1 MVFIKRIVKRFVN
14 LIPKRNF
21 PQGMEKNSIKKKMT
35 KRDRI
40 VRFIRRRK
48 ACLKK
53 HGKKVIF
60 CVLGAVIVSG
70 TLYLILQSN
79 SFSSPFGVRKRV
91 LMSIQ
96 HKTGLGKKL
105 WKNLPKQL
113 RLEHLLA
120 DSSSSGQKPAAPQP
134 NNNPNMENQEGY
146 YKELF
151 AKGIVLA
158 PGLISVS
165 HGLTHMAQYYAEG
178 DRVSSGLL
186 LSAVLQEGLYCLML
200 ASDCKP
206 RPPRSLLLFPLFNKI
221 LVVKYRSFRRG
232 DIVTL
237 KELYGW

>member
-14 LIPKRNF
+14 LIPKRTF
-21 PQGMEKNSIKKKMT
+21 PQGMEKNSLKKKMT

-53 HGKKVIF
+53 RGKKVIF

-91 LMSIQ
+91 LMSVQ
-96 HKTGLGKKL
+96 KTGLSKKL
-105 WKNLPKQL
+105 WKNVPKQL

-120 DSSSSGQKPAAPQP
+120 DSSSSGQKPAAPPP
-134 NNNPNMENQEGY
+134 NNNPRIQNEEAY

-165 HGLTHMAQYYAEG
+165 HGLTHMVRYHSEG
-178 DRVSSGLL
+178 DKVSSGLL
-186 LSAVLQEGLYCLML
+186 LSAALQEGLYCLML

-221 LVVKYRSFRRG
+221 LVVKYRKFRRG